1 MSQNLA
7 ELIFQFCVAF
17 FLFQERR
24 KEKKK
29 REGGR
34 GLGEWLVSRQANTYS
49 WSQRPD
55 FQGSY
60 GSAVEHSVHLI
71 LAAVS

>member
-29 REGGR
+29 GR
-34 GLGEWLVSRQANTYS
+34 GDGGWGNGLSADRLTPIAGPSAQISR
-49 WSQRPD
+49 
-55 FQGSY
+55 
-60 GSAVEHSVHLI
+60 AVMGQQLNI
-71 LAAVS
+71 LCILS